1 MPIDEQMRKG
11 TTTVILL
18 SLLTELDRPMY
29 GYAIIKELEKRSRGE
44 FRFKEGLVYPRLHEL
59 ERQGL
64 LKGEW
69 RREEGARERKFYS
82 ITEKGRRH
90 LAQELARWQ
99 AFTTEVDRLL
109 GLEGSAS

>member
-18 SLLTELDRPMY
+18 SLLADLDRPMY
-29 GYAIIKELEKRSRGE
+29 GYEIIKELDKRSRGE
-44 FRFKEGLVYPRLHEL
+44 FQFKEGLIYPRLHEL

-64 LKGEW
+64 LKSEW
-69 RREEGARERKFYS
+69 QREEGTRERKFYS
-82 ITEKGRRH
+82 ITDKGRRH
-90 LAQELARWQ
+90 LAQELAQWQ

-109 GLEGSAS
+109 GLEGSIS